1 MIFINAHVDLTNNQ
15 FEPRHV
21 FEHPKSFTHLKML
34 PFLSPL
40 LWKHLN
46 KLGRGLNLTRATG
59 DRFWFNQYIF
69 ATKTGASQRF
79 TTLKTWNPRSFGLAI
94 PMCPWN
100 NDDDSN
106 VFPGSNSGL
115 VPWFKTGMTAA
126 DNKSLSTVFKYTQV
140 TQALDGSNPI
150 CMTMENHPN
159 TTRIIYIYTY
169 IYICIYDY
177 IWGIKPKSTHKK
189 K

>member
-1 MIFINAHVDLTNNQ
+1 MIFINAHVELTNNQ

-115 VPWFKTGMTAA
+115 VPWFKTQEWLRQTTNLYQQYSNILKWLKRWMVQTPFAWLW
-126 DNKSLSTVFKYTQV
+126 KTTQ
-140 TQALDGSNPI
+140 TPL
-150 CMTMENHPN
+150 E
-159 TTRIIYIYTY
+159 
-169 IYICIYDY
+169 
-177 IWGIKPKSTHKK
+177 
-189 K
+189 